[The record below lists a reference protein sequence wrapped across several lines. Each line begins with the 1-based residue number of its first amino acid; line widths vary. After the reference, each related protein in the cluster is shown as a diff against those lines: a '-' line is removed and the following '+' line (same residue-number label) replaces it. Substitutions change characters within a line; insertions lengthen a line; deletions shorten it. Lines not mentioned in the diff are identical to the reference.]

1 MKRLLASF
9 GMTMLA
15 SGSYCITP
23 CNADSLAKSPISITA
38 DMMSS
43 YVWRG
48 VKATSS
54 PSIQP
59 NLSFKKG
66 SFELGAWGSSD
77 FTGSYKEVD
86 FYTSYSYG
94 NFKLGLTDYNWL
106 FSKRYF
112 NYRKGSTDHILEGNF
127 SYQGNSAFPL
137 SIDLNTMFYGSDK
150 KATNPSKNAYST
162 YVEVRYPVGADLN
175 IFAGMTPAD
184 GYYGDGYGKLGGFAV
199 VNVGVAAT
207 RKLKMTESFSLPLKV
222 TLGVNPQ
229 QEDVYLV
236 FGITF

>member
-1 MKRLLASF
+1 MKKLLASF

-23 CNADSLAKSPISITA
+23 YNVDSLAQSPISITA
-38 DMMSS
+38 DLMSG

-48 VKATSS
+48 VKATNS

-59 NLSFKKG
+59 TVSLKKG
-66 SFELGAWGSSD
+66 NFEIGAWGSTD

-86 FYTSYSYG
+86 LYTSYSYK
-94 NFKLGLTDYNWL
+94 NVKLGLTDYNWL
-106 FSKRYF
+106 FSKHYF
-112 NYRKGSTDHILEGNF
+112 DYRKGSTDHILEGNI
-127 SYQGNSAFPL
+127 SYQGNEAFPL
-137 SIDLNTMFYGSDK
+137 SIDLNTMLYGSDK

-162 YVEVRYPVGADLN
+162 YVELRYPVCANLN
-175 IFAGMTPAD
+175 VFAGMTPAD
-184 GYYGDGYGKLGGFAV
+184 GYYGDGYGKSGGFAV
-199 VNVGVAAT
+199 VNVGVTAT
-207 RKLKMTESFSLPLKV
+207 KKLKITESFSLPLKA
-222 TLGVNPQ
+222 TFGINPQ